1 MVKIT
6 SIGKDLFIKPRF
18 LRNKIGED
26 SISAYGWASIPITA
40 AAVSAGMMVSDKC
53 KNFYK
58 TLDRNFFQLKTN
70 PETGVPYEPDVFQTT
85 SANHLFLGDD
95 VIVTAPTGTGKTAI
109 AEYIIT
115 KNLREGKRTFYT
127 TPLKALSNEKFRDFA
142 KTYGEEMVGLLTG
155 DTKINTTAP
164 IVIMTTEVY
173 RNMATSAYFDKS
185 RELPKDLKT
194 VIFDELQYL
203 GDVDRGGVWET
214 SIMLTP
220 PNVQMLSLS
229 ATAKNAGN
237 INDWMASIRGQKG
250 FSVNSDGNYHTNPSN
265 KPRSIWID
273 VPSKN
278 RHVPLN
284 INMQHVTPDGGK
296 KTPNKTKKKN
306 SEDFK
311 KALNI
316 KTSISTYKY
325 LTKNLRDEGK
335 LPAIYFIFSKKDSR
349 ELLKY
354 FKDYGDT
361 LTTAEE
367 QKQIK
372 ATIDKYISEDKYLG
386 ESLNVEAMLKGYA
399 THNAGMLPIQKQLI
413 EELFQKKLLK
423 IAIATETL
431 SAGINMP
438 AKTTVITSIRKPA
451 SVGDDLGDGKRNLT
465 PNEFHQMAGR
475 AGRRGI
481 DKLGF
486 CLPLSCNKA
495 QTTIIEDLIASPSN
509 NITSNFKFDYA
520 FVANYMAMFDSDEEV
535 KNFSKRTFFAQGN
548 EHKLNQLIKEFYIKK
563 NILIENGFIDGKKL
577 TTKGELLRHI
587 NGYEQIP
594 IINFIADKKLDDL
607 NTSELIGIVGGMA
620 NILHKDALKSKEEIF
635 SLDGDTNEKVEEIAD
650 ELNDEIKTYS
660 DKVSEL
666 NPNIKMEVDKNAIKH
681 LYEWAKLNIECCQST
696 KNWKELYSGNLKDTI
711 RDEGTLFKEINM
723 TIDLMK
729 QMIGICDTGEYI
741 SESQIDKTYYS
752 NLRNK
757 LYEAIDLIYKEPV
770 K

>member
-18 LRNKIGED
+18 LRNKISED

-58 TLDRNFFQLKTN
+58 TLEENFFQLKTN
-70 PETGVPYEPDVFQTT
+70 PETGEAYKPDVFQTT

-142 KTYGEEMVGLLTG
+142 KIYGEEMVGLLTG
-155 DTKINTTAP
+155 DTKINTKAP
-164 IVIMTTEVY
+164 IIIMTTEVY

-229 ATAKNAGN
+229 ATAKNAGD
-237 INDWMASIRGQKG
+237 INDWIASIRGQKG
-250 FSVNSDGNYHTNPSN
+250 LAVNADGNYHTNPSN
-265 KPRSIWID
+265 KPRSVWVD
-273 VPSKN
+273 VPAKN
-278 RHVPLN
+278 RHVPLD
-284 INMQHVTPDGGK
+284 ITLEHVSPDGSK
-296 KTPNKTKKKN
+296 KTPNKTKKQN

-311 KALNI
+311 KALSL
-316 KTSISTYKY
+316 KTNISTYKY
-325 LTKNLRDEGK
+325 LTKNLRDADK

-349 ELLKY
+349 ALLKY
-354 FKDYGDT
+354 FEEYGDN
-361 LTTAEE
+361 LTTKEE
-367 QKQIK
+367 QSDIQ
-372 ATIDKYISEDKYLG
+372 ATIDRYEKEDIYLG
-386 ESLNVEAMLKGYA
+386 ESLNKEAMLKGYA
-399 THNAGMLPIQKQLI
+399 THNAGMLPAQKQLI
-413 EELFQKKLLK
+413 EELFQRKLLK
-423 IAIATETL
+423 VAIATETL

-438 AKTTVITSIRKPA
+438 AKTTVITAVRKPA
-451 SVGDDLGDGKRNLT
+451 STSDELKDGKRNLT

-481 DKLGF
+481 DKHGY
-486 CLPLSCNKA
+486 CIPLSCNKA

-509 NITSNFKFDYA
+509 NLSSNFRFDYA
-520 FVANYMAMFDSDEEV
+520 FVANYLAQFDSSEEV
-535 KNFSKRTFFAQGN
+535 KNFIKRTFFAQGN
-548 EHKLNQLIKEFYIKK
+548 EHKANALYKEFKIKRD
-563 NILIENGFIDGKKL
+563 ILRNDGFVEGKDL
-577 TTKGELLRHI
+577 TLKGELLRNI

-594 IINFIADKKLDDL
+594 VINFIADKKLEGL
-607 NTSELIGIVGGMA
+607 CTVELAAIIGGMA
-620 NILHKDALKSKEEIF
+620 NIDYKDRLRSKEEIF
-635 SLDGDTNEKVEEIAD
+635 ALDGISNEKLETAAD
-650 ELNDEIKTYS
+650 ELNDEIRAYS
-660 DKVSEL
+660 DRVTDL
-666 NPNIKMEVDKNAIKH
+666 NPEKRMEVNQNVIKH
-681 LYEWAKLNIECCQST
+681 LYEWARLNSENDDSR
-696 KNWKELYSGNLKDTI
+696 KNWKELYSGELKDTI
-711 RDEGTLFKEINM
+711 RDEGTLFKEITM
-723 TIDLMK
+723 TVDLMK
-729 QMIGICDTGEYI
+729 QMVGICDVGEAL
-741 SESQIDKTYYS
+741 SESETDKNYYS
-752 NLRNK
+752 DLRNK
-757 LYEAIDLIYKEPV
+757 LFDAIYLLQQEPII
-770 K
+770 